1 MDNAKSKYTLLIDL
15 TNMFDGEKAYKHL
28 KVLAEDIGA
37 RDSGSAMERKAAEY
51 ISSEFTALGLETRFQ
66 EFEVDW
72 GQVKKQ
78 GLRVLE
84 PYQEDIKCNAL
95 PLSGGT
101 GPEGVTGELL
111 YLESVVEETV
121 TSELAGKILMTQGFY
136 RNGLELFTEYR
147 PKGVISIGRR
157 PGSPLG
163 SGWGSA
169 KLREKYGPMP
179 IVNITFE
186 DGLKLLESG
195 AKKVHLTAEIEARK
209 ATSQNVVGELKG
221 SSKPDEI
228 ILIGGHYD
236 SVPGGPGASDNAAG
250 TAVIMELARVFKEK
264 GTKRTMRFMAW
275 GCEESGLK
283 GSSHDVKRLKKE
295 SDEAKKDDKDKKT
308 ELDKIRLVV
317 NADVQGGK
325 IGKNTAA
332 VLGPVELKS
341 AVKILAKIMGVVY
354 STGGSGGGI
363 SGGVYSSDGTAYS
376 SAGLPSL
383 QFIRSGAPYIHST
396 EDSLRWLS
404 PDALEAQGSFIEE
417 FLTRYVAE
425 STAFPF
431 ERIMPEGDM
440 KNIERYFKN
449 KKEEP
454 PGK

>member
-1 MDNAKSKYTLLIDL
+1 MIDEII
-15 TNMFDGEKAYKHL
+15 MFNGKKAYKHL
-28 KVLAEDIGA
+28 KVLAEEIGP
-37 RDSGSAMERKAAEY
+37 RDSGSEMERKAAEY
-51 ISSEFTALGLETRFQ
+51 IASEFIALGLETSFQ

-72 GQVKKQ
+72 GQVKNQ
-78 GLRVLE
+78 GLKVLE
-84 PYQEDIKCNAL
+84 PYQKEIQCNAL

-101 GPEGVTGELL
+101 PPEGVTGDLL
-111 YLESVVEETV
+111 YLESVVEETI
-121 TSELAGKILMTQGFY
+121 TPEIDGKILMTQGFY

-147 PKGVISIGRR
+147 PKAVISIGRR

-163 SGWGSA
+163 SGWGSP
-169 KLREKYGPMP
+169 KLRDKYGPMP

-186 DGLKLLESG
+186 DGLKLIESG
-195 AKKVHLTAEIEARK
+195 AKKVHVTAEVEARK

-221 SSKPDEI
+221 SVKPDEI

-236 SVPGGPGASDNAAG
+236 SVPGVPGASDNAAG
-250 TAVIMELARVFKEK
+250 TSIVMELARVFKEK
-264 GTKRTMRFMAW
+264 GSKRTMRFMAW

-283 GSSHDVKRLKKE
+283 GSSHDVKRLRKQ
-295 SDEAKKDDKDKKT
+295 SDEAKNEDKEKKT

-341 AVKILAKIMGVVY
+341 AVKVLAKVMGVVY

-383 QFIRSGAPYIHST
+383 QFIRSGAPFIHSH
-396 EDSLRWLS
+396 EDSLKWLS
-404 PDALEAQGSFIEE
+404 PDTLEAQGSFIEE
-417 FLTRYVAE
+417 FLTRYVAKAV
-425 STAFPF
+425 AFPF
-431 ERIMPEGDM
+431 ERTIPESDM
-440 KNIERYFKN
+440 KAIERYFKN
-449 KKEEP
+449 RKEEP